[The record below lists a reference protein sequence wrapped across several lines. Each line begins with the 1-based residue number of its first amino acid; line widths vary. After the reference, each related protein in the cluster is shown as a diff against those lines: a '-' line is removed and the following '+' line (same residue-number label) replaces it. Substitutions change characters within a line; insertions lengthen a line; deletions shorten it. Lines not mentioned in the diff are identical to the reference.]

1 MQSSEQVEE
10 KLAGEERCKE
20 VVDEFMVRVSFTSW
34 SYFCRNNTVAL
45 LEVDGVLIDARDDSP
60 PGSLVLEIW
69 DDGYKKVEVL
79 KWSISISALD
89 QRFCLSGQIGGS

>member
-1 MQSSEQVEE
+1 MQGGGRRVHG
-10 KLAGEERCKE
+10 AGELHLLVLYCK
-20 VVDEFMVRVSFTSW
+20 S
-34 SYFCRNNTVAL
+34 NTVAL

-69 DDGYKKVEVL
+69 DDGYKKVDVL
-79 KWSISISALD
+79 KWLISISALD